1 MSNSASLVAVPL
13 PENDVGPVAVKVKS
27 SSVALPPLSMVS
39 CFISLRDGILS
50 SLVIT
55 HDADSPNARVMVSAS
70 SCVPPIHIRH

>member
-13 PENDVGPVAVKVKS
+13 PENDVGPVAVRLKS
-27 SSVALPPLSMVS
+27 VDTAVPPLSVVS

-55 HDADSPNARVMVSAS
+55 HDTDSPSPTV
-70 SCVPPIHIRH
+70 I